1 MPDKSVLIVGSG
13 AREHALA
20 RALAAEKV
28 RVVCTPGNPGTA
40 RIGKN
45 VSVSVEN
52 IAAIVDVARS
62 ENVSL
67 VVVGPELPLTL
78 GIADAMN
85 QAKMPVF
92 GPSRAA
98 ARLEGSKHFMKQ
110 ICVKAGVKT
119 AAFEAFDD
127 ADRAEAYVR
136 AAKRPLVVKA
146 DGLAAGKGVTVASTT
161 EEACEAIDR
170 AMRKKIFG
178 DAGKV
183 VVIEELLAGREASF
197 HVVCSARGIFPMVAA
212 QDHKRL
218 RDDDRG
224 PNTGGMGAYAPA
236 ALVTP
241 ELEKKIIDEIIAPT
255 LEAMRAEKASFTG
268 VLFAGL
274 MIEKGEAQLLEFN
287 VRFGD
292 PETSVL
298 APLTHGLFDLLLAA
312 ANGESLEGRAALDRD
327 DAAVSLVMAADGY
340 PASVKTGDE
349 ITGIDVAEK
358 VEGAHVLHAGT
369 KINERGALVTSG
381 GRVLNVVGRGASFG
395 VARERAYAAA
405 SEIHFRGAQF
415 RRDIGA
421 KRS

>member
-1 MPDKSVLIVGSG
+1 MHDKSVLIVGSG

-20 RALAAEKV
+20 RALVNEKV
-28 RVVCTPGNPGTA
+28 RVVCAPGNPGTA

-45 VSVSVEN
+45 ASLGVLDFPGILALV
-52 IAAIVDVARS
+52 RS
-62 ENVSL
+62 EKIDL
-67 VVVGPELPLTL
+67 VVVGPELPLVV
-78 GIADAMN
+78 GIADALN
-85 QAKMPVF
+85 QANLPVF

-98 ARLEGSKHFMKQ
+98 ARLEGSKRFMKQ
-110 ICVKAGVKT
+110 ICVRAGVKT

-136 AAKRPLVVKA
+136 SANRPLVVKA

-161 EEACEAIDR
+161 DEACEAIDR

-197 HVVCSARGIFPMVAA
+197 HVVCSARGIFPLVAA

-218 RDDDRG
+218 MDDDRG

-236 ALVTP
+236 PIVTP
-241 ELEKKIIDEIIAPT
+241 ELETKIIDQIIAPT
-255 LEAMRAEKASFTG
+255 LDVMRAEGAPFSG

-274 MIEKGEAQLLEFN
+274 MIENDDAQLLEFN

-298 APLTHGLFDLLLAA
+298 APLTRGLYDLLFAA
-312 ANGESLEGRAALDRD
+312 ATGESLDGRASIDRD
-327 DAAVSLVMAADGY
+327 AAAVSVVMAADGY
-340 PASVKTGDE
+340 PGNVKTGDV
-349 ITGIDVAEK
+349 IQGIDAAEK
-358 VEGAHVLHAGT
+358 ISGAHVLHAGT
-369 KINERGALVTSG
+369 KLRDDGALLTSG
-381 GRVLNVVGRGASFG
+381 GRVLNVVGCGASFE
-395 VARERAYAAA
+395 VARECAYAAVDQ
-405 SEIHFRGAQF
+405 IHFRGAQA

-421 KRS
+421 RRS